1 MDKQR
6 EKLIDLIQN
15 SVGYCATYWATRIA
29 DHLLADKEIKHAF
42 ELLKAEKEGRLI
54 VPPCKV
60 GDMVYSLS
68 GEGIFRQIVK
78 FIETDKHSQIRLR
91 CECDLDCNKCPH
103 MGCWNEYRYRA
114 YGLDDI
120 GKTVFLTREEAEAAL
135 PGEGGKHE
143 TD

>member
-1 MDKQR
+1 MNER
-6 EKLIDLIQN
+6 EQLTERIRSAMCLGWTEPSEIAERLIDDG
-15 SVGYCATYWATRIA
+15 V
-29 DHLLADKEIKHAF
+29 
-42 ELLKAEKEGRLI
+42 I

-135 PGEGGKHE
+135 AERRKA
-143 TD
+143 

>member
-1 MDKQR
+1 MTEL
-6 EKLIDLIQN
+6 EKLAELIE
-15 SVGYCATYWATRIA
+15 SATYWGADTPEKIA
-29 DHLLADKEIKHAF
+29 E
-42 ELLKAEKEGRLI
+42 RLI
-54 VPPCKV
+54 DDGVIAPPRKV

-135 PGEGGKHE
+135 AERRKA
-143 TD
+143 

>member
-1 MDKQR
+1 MIWGWT
-6 EKLIDLIQN
+6 EP
-15 SVGYCATYWATRIA
+15 SEIA
-29 DHLLADKEIKHAF
+29 E
-42 ELLKAEKEGRLI
+42 RLI
-54 VPPCKV
+54 EDGGIIAPPCKV

-120 GKTVFLTREEAEAAL
+120 GTSVFLTREEAEAAL
-135 PGEGGKHE
+135 AERRE
-143 TD
+143 I